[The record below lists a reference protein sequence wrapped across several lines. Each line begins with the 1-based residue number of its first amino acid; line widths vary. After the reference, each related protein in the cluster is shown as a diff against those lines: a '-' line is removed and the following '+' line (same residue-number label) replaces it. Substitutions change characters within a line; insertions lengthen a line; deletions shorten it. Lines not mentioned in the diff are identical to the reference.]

1 MSAFVNRYLNQ
12 IISFT
17 VMFLM
22 LVAIVHGQ
30 VLVRSS
36 MVADVPASTFET
48 AAAER
53 GLDR

>member
-1 MSAFVNRYLNQ
+1 MNAFIKRYLNE
-12 IISFT
+12 IVSFA

-30 VLVRSS
+30 ILVRSS
-36 MVADVPASTFET
+36 MVADVPASNFET
-48 AAAER
+48 AAANR